1 MSPGEIT
8 QLLNRMAGETG
19 DARKKSYDQLISLA
33 YYDLKRRAAAA
44 LRGNENY
51 TRPTGLVHELY
62 GNLASY
68 RMDFKDREH
77 FFNTAAKEMR
87 RLIIQD
93 ARRRKAEKRGGGQ
106 YHVTLDE
113 GSALFAYMEDPELLM
128 DVDRAV
134 EGLPPD
140 QVRFVEVYWY
150 AGFTIEQAAEI
161 LGLTPDTAKYRWEL
175 IKRKLARKLEPG
187 HGSDKRPTEAL

>member
-1 MSPGEIT
+1 MPSGEIT
-8 QLLNRMAGETG
+8 QLLNRMASETG

-44 LRGNENY
+44 LRGNENC

-62 GNLASY
+62 GKLSAY
-68 RMDFKDREH
+68 RMDFNDREH

-106 YHVTLDE
+106 YHTTLDE
-113 GSALFAYMEDPELLM
+113 GSALFAYMNDPELLI

-134 EGLPPD
+134 EGLPAD
-140 QVRFVEVYWY
+140 QVRFIEVYWY
-150 AGFTIEQAAEI
+150 AGFTMDQAAEI
-161 LGLTPDTAKYRWEL
+161 LGLTLDGAKYRWEL
-175 IKRKLARKLEPG
+175 IKRKIARKLGPR
-187 HGSDKRPTEAL
+187 HGADSRSTEAV

>member
-8 QLLNRMAGETG
+8 KLLNRMAGETG
-19 DARKKSYDQLISLA
+19 QARKESYDQLISLA
-33 YYDLKRRAAAA
+33 YYDLKRRAAAT
-44 LRGNENY
+44 LRGDENY

-62 GNLASY
+62 GKLASY

-87 RLIIQD
+87 RLVIQD

-106 YHVTLDE
+106 YHATLDE
-113 GSALFAYMEDPELLM
+113 GSALFAYMEDPDLLM

-134 EGLPPD
+134 GELPAE
-140 QVRFVEVYWY
+140 QEQFTEIYWY
-150 AGFTIEQAAEI
+150 AGFSMEQTAEI
-161 LGLTPDTAKYRWEL
+161 LGLTLDGAKYRWEL
-175 IKRKLARKLEPG
+175 IKRKLGRKLGQRNGP
-187 HGSDKRPTEAL
+187 DARPPKKV